1 MKTSGSAR
9 SKTAHSE
16 AARFNVTPVNT
27 GVEPDTRFEQEIL
40 NRAAYES
47 NALDLEAFENRDLQ
61 RLFLLLHLVP
71 VFGLV
76 PSVWS
81 LTNRQSDRQQRA
93 TSRLAITLAVVWAL
107 GYAGLNVGAMG
118 GGAELNPLGSSLLL
132 FNTLLTSGYFVTSM
146 WLMLRVWQ
154 KQAPH
159 LPGIS
164 TIAKHLP

>member
-1 MKTSGSAR
+1 MKTSGSDRFDSAR
-9 SKTAHSE
+9 AE
-16 AARFNVTPVNT
+16 T

-47 NALDLEAFENRDLQ
+47 TALDLEAFENRDLQ

-71 VFGLV
+71 VFGLI

-81 LTNRQSDRQQRA
+81 LTHRQSDRQQRA
-93 TSRLAITLAVVWAL
+93 TSRLAITLAVIWAL
-107 GYAGLNVGAMG
+107 GYAGLNAGAMG

-154 KQAPH
+154 KQAPR
-159 LPGIS
+159 LPGFS

>member
-1 MKTSGSAR
+1 MKTSGSDRFDFAR
-9 SKTAHSE
+9 AKTGA
-16 AARFNVTPVNT
+16 
-27 GVEPDTRFEQEIL
+27 EPDTRFEQEIL

-71 VFGLV
+71 VFGLL

-81 LTNRQSDRQQRA
+81 LMNRQSDRQQRA

-107 GYAGLNVGAMG
+107 GYAGLNAGAMG
-118 GGAELNPLGSSLLL
+118 GGAELNPWGSSLLM

-154 KQAPH
+154 KQTPR

>member
-1 MKTSGSAR
+1 MKTSGSDRFDSAR
-9 SKTAHSE
+9 AKTGAK
-16 AARFNVTPVNT
+16 
-27 GVEPDTRFEQEIL
+27 PDTRFEQEIL

-47 NALDLEAFENRDLQ
+47 TALDLEAFENRDLQ

-81 LTNRQSDRQQRA
+81 LTHRQSDRQQRA
-93 TSRLAITLAVVWAL
+93 TSRLAITLAVIWAL
-107 GYAGLNVGAMG
+107 GYAGLNAGAMG
-118 GGAELNPLGSSLLL
+118 GGAELNPLGSSLLM
-132 FNTLLTSGYFVTSM
+132 FNTLLTSGYFVTSV

-154 KQAPH
+154 KQAPR